1 MKHRRHNQYSCS
13 CTGPRG
19 LPDEWGLPEVLNPAT
34 NPAEL
39 AGQAWPHVQ
48 AWAAAEA
55 PSAEHGQEVGGHP

>member
-1 MKHRRHNQYSCS
+1 M
-13 CTGPRG
+13 
-19 LPDEWGLPEVLNPAT
+19 LNPAT